1 MDKVEALRS
10 SPLLRALSD
19 SELHSLMGIVNERNL
34 TPGQTLI
41 TAGEKGVAMYII
53 LEGKVQVSRGG
64 TALSVLGP
72 GQHVGEMAIL
82 APEQVAR
89 SADVVAIE
97 PTRVIQIAA
106 WDLSTFIDSNPA
118 VAKAIIAELARRLAL
133 ADERL
138 VSILAG
144 ETG

>member
-1 MDKVEALRS
+1 MEKVEALRS

-19 SELHSLMGIVNERNL
+19 RELHSLTGIANER
-34 TPGQTLI
+34 TIPAGHKLI

-53 LEGKVQVSRGG
+53 LEGQVQVSRGG
-64 TALSVLGP
+64 TSLSVLGP
-72 GQHVGEMAIL
+72 GQHVGEMALL
-82 APEQVAR
+82 APNDIVR
-89 SADVVAIE
+89 SADVVAME
-97 PTRVIQIAA
+97 TTRVLQIAA

-144 ETG
+144 GA

>member
-10 SPLLRALSD
+10 SPLLRALND
-19 SELHSLMGIVNERNL
+19 AELQSLMGIVNERNL
-34 TPGQTLI
+34 AAGQTLI

-64 TALSVLGP
+64 TSLSVLGP
-72 GQHVGEMAIL
+72 GQHVGEMALL
-82 APEQVAR
+82 APEDIVR

-97 PTRVIQIAA
+97 PTKVLQIAA

-144 ETG
+144 GS

>member
-1 MDKVEALRS
+1 MDKVEALRA

-19 SELHSLMGIVNERNL
+19 KELNSLMGIVNERTL
-34 TPGQTLI
+34 QPGQTLI

-72 GQHVGEMAIL
+72 GQHVGEMALL
-82 APEQVAR
+82 APEQVPR

-138 VSILAG
+138 VAILAG
-144 ETG
+144 ES

>member
-19 SELHSLMGIVNERNL
+19 SDLRSLTGIVNERNIA
-34 TPGQTLI
+34 PGQKLI

-53 LEGKVQVSRGG
+53 LEGQVQVSRGG
-64 TALSVLGP
+64 TSLSVLGP
-72 GQHVGEMAIL
+72 GQHVGEMALL
-82 APEQVAR
+82 APDDIVR

-97 PTRVIQIAA
+97 PTRVLQIAA

-144 ETG
+144 ET

>member
-1 MDKVEALRS
+1 VDKVQALRS

-19 SELHSLMGIVNERNL
+19 EELHSLMGIVNERTL
-34 TPGQTLI
+34 ETGQKLI

-53 LEGKVQVSRGG
+53 LDGQVQVSRGG
-64 TALSVLGP
+64 TSLSVLGP
-72 GQHVGEMAIL
+72 GQHVGEMALL
-82 APEQVAR
+82 APDDIVR
-89 SADVVAIE
+89 SADVVALE
-97 PTRVIQIAA
+97 PTRILQIAA

-138 VSILAG
+138 VAILAG
-144 ETG
+144 GT